1 MFRRTFKAILI
12 LHSIHLRVQIR
23 LETET
28 DLDYT
33 EAMQYELHFVDTID
47 STNNAVKALAQA
59 GASEGFVLIADHQTA
74 GRGRLGRSF
83 YSPSGSGLYLSI
95 LLRPEGAIPPD
106 SLTCLTAAAAAE
118 TALQFGVDCR
128 IKWVNDLYRADRKV
142 AGILTE
148 GGLLTDGSYSYA
160 VVGIGFNLCVPPKLP
175 AELRDIVGGLFDEPV
190 IEQQRHAFL
199 KSFLSRFAAYYETLP
214 EISFREAYCKRL
226 NVFGRAVS
234 FWHGGVQRTGIAE
247 AIDPQF
253 RLLVRSGEELVPLE
267 RGEVT
272 FL

>member
-1 MFRRTFKAILI
+1 MRIALNV
-12 LHSIHLRVQIR
+12 LRNIPWDAPVMVLLLFTGIWFFIR
-23 LETET
+23 LGCFPIRYGKRIVS
-28 DLDYT
+28 DVFRKKKSSGQSGIS
-33 EAMQYELHFVDTID
+33 ARQ
-47 STNNAVKALAQA
+47 AL
-59 GASEGFVLIADHQTA
+59 L
-74 GRGRLGRSF
+74 
-83 YSPSGSGLYLSI
+83 
-95 LLRPEGAIPPD
+95 
-106 SLTCLTAAAAAE
+106 

>member
-95 LLRPEGAIPPD
+95 LLRPEGAIPPA

-118 TALQFGVDCR
+118 TAGR
-128 IKWVNDLYRADRKV
+128 
-142 AGILTE
+142 
-148 GGLLTDGSYSYA
+148 S
-160 VVGIGFNLCVPPKLP
+160 
-175 AELRDIVGGLFDEPV
+175 LR
-190 IEQQRHAFL
+190 QY
-199 KSFLSRFAAYYETLP
+199 RFAARRRAKRTRLFQRHSDVCNTLP
-214 EISFREAYCKRL
+214 GTKFREAFH
-226 NVFGRAVS
+226 NM
-234 FWHGGVQRTGIAE
+234 QRTGIETISKTHDA
-247 AIDPQF
+247 AAQ
-253 RLLVRSGEELVPLE
+253 
-267 RGEVT
+267 
-272 FL
+272 

>member
-1 MFRRTFKAILI
+1 MSGFASCSGESVPDRGEILRYI
-12 LHSIHLRVQIR
+12 ALPCELRV
-23 LETET
+23 
-28 DLDYT
+28 
-33 EAMQYELHFVDTID
+33 FDTID
-47 STNNAVKALAQA
+47 STNTYAKNRYA
-59 GASEGFVLIADHQTA
+59 GAAPGSLPLCVAAGEQTA

-95 LLRPEGAIPPD
+95 LLRPEGAIPPA

-128 IKWVNDLYRADRKV
+128 IKWVNDLYRADRIV

-253 RLLVRSGEELVPLE
+253 RLLVRSGEELVPFE